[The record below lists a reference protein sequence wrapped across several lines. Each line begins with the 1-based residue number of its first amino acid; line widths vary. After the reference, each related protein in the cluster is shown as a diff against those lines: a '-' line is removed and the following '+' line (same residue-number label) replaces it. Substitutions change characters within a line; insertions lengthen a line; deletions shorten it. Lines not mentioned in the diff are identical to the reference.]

1 MANARHLDLAYFL
14 KFPQRQWT
22 AILHE
27 REEQVFLVLTLVI
40 GALTGLAVVAFILV
54 TERFGL
60 RLYPVASAAWRRLLF
75 PVAGSLA
82 MGILLY
88 RFFPE
93 ARGSGVPQTKA
104 ALFVHEG
111 RISLRTVLGKFFCTS
126 ATLASGI
133 PLGREGP
140 SVQVGAVLVGPR
152 REVIQMGF
160 NGFPE
165 GIADT
170 PERLNDRVL
179 KNRLTVHA
187 ERNAVCLAARRGIAT
202 EGSTVYLAATDQSG
216 AVWGGAPC
224 VACLIELIQAGV
236 REIVTLPFKTVPSR
250 WADDIAESRRL
261 IREKGMGYREVE
273 F

>member
-1 MANARHLDLAYFL
+1 MGSRNKVHVL
-14 KFPQRQWT
+14 QRAPDGGQGS
-22 AILHE
+22 
-27 REEQVFLVLTLVI
+27 F
-40 GALTGLAVVAFILV
+40 GA
-54 TERFGL
+54 
-60 RLYPVASAAWRRLLF
+60 
-75 PVAGSLA
+75 SLA
-82 MGILLY
+82 GPNPASRWDVGFINLALS
-88 RFFPE
+88 F
-93 ARGSGVPQTKA
+93 ARDMSKDPNTK
-104 ALFVHEG
+104 
-111 RISLRTVLGKFFCTS
+111 
-126 ATLASGI
+126 
-133 PLGREGP
+133 
-140 SVQVGAVLVGPR
+140 VGAVLVGPR

-170 PERLNDRVL
+170 PERLNDRAL

-187 ERNAVCLAARRGIAT
+187 ERNAMCLAARRGIAT

-236 REIVTLPFKTVPSR
+236 RGIVTLPFKTVPSR

-261 IREKGMGYREVE
+261 IRENGMGYREVE

>member
-1 MANARHLDLAYFL
+1 MLHPNCPIQDGCDRREICDAEGACKYTGSPYPQTCPP
-14 KFPQRQWT
+14 FPP
-22 AILHE
+22 APSS
-27 REEQVFLVLTLVI
+27 F
-40 GALTGLAVVAFILV
+40 GA
-54 TERFGL
+54 
-60 RLYPVASAAWRRLLF
+60 
-75 PVAGSLA
+75 SLA
-82 MGILLY
+82 GPNPASRWDVGFINLALS
-88 RFFPE
+88 F
-93 ARGSGVPQTKA
+93 ARDMSKDPNTK
-104 ALFVHEG
+104 
-111 RISLRTVLGKFFCTS
+111 
-126 ATLASGI
+126 
-133 PLGREGP
+133 
-140 SVQVGAVLVGPR
+140 VGAVLVGPR

-187 ERNAVCLAARRGIAT
+187 ERNAVCLAARRGIVT

-236 REIVTLPFKTVPSR
+236 RGIVTLPFKTVPSR